1 MLFYNIMED
10 GLEQHRSLLLELERL
25 ELERLEKEKQEEKNK
40 KKDKTIQ

>member
-25 ELERLEKEKQEEKNK
+25 QKKTGKEQK
-40 KKDKTIQ
+40 KITTKTI

>member
-25 ELERLEKEKQEEKNK
+25 EKEKQEKEKQEKEKNMLK
-40 KKDKTIQ
+40 NIQ

>member
-25 ELERLEKEKQEEKNK
+25 QKEKQDKEKQ
-40 KKDKTIQ
+40 DKEKQDKE

>member
-25 ELERLEKEKQEEKNK
+25 QKEKQEKEQKEQQ
-40 KKDKTIQ
+40 KTI

>member
-25 ELERLEKEKQEEKNK
+25 EKERLEKEKQEKEKNMFK
-40 KKDKTIQ
+40 NI

>member
-25 ELERLEKEKQEEKNK
+25 EKEKQEKEKQEKEKNMLK
-40 KKDKTIQ
+40 NI

>member
-25 ELERLEKEKQEEKNK
+25 EKEKQEKEKNMLK
-40 KKDKTIQ
+40 NIQ

>member
-25 ELERLEKEKQEEKNK
+25 QKEKQEKEKEQQ
-40 KKDKTIQ
+40 KTI